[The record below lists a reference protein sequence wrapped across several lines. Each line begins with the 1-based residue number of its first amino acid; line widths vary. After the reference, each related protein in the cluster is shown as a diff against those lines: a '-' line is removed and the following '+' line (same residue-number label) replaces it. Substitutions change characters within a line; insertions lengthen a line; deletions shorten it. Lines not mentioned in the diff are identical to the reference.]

1 MKRILLTFVCVG
13 LAGPAFSQANPIETR
28 VNFTPSEIRLLQDL
42 SSIKLELDRE
52 EEALALREKLVDLA
66 ESRLDVKIKRLED
79 LETQIGSLLKNLS
92 EKEEAELV
100 SLAKIYEQMKP
111 DAAASVMERMDN
123 RIVFDV
129 FKRMNRKSV
138 AKIMEKLSSAKGR
151 IISEMLAEKSDL
163 PSFE

>member
-1 MKRILLTFVCVG
+1 MKRALFFTSLLFTPF
-13 LAGPAFSQANPIETR
+13 AFAQNPIETR

-52 EEALALREKLVDLA
+52 QEALALREKLVDLA
-66 ESRLDVKIKRLED
+66 ESRLDVKITRLED
-79 LETQIGSLLKNLS
+79 LESQIGALLKNLS
-92 EKEEAELV
+92 EKEEAELL

-138 AKIMEKLSSAKGR
+138 AKIMEKISSAKGR

>member
-1 MKRILLTFVCVG
+1 
-13 LAGPAFSQANPIETR
+13 
-28 VNFTPSEIRLLQDL
+28 
-42 SSIKLELDRE
+42 LE
-52 EEALALREKLVDLA
+52 
-66 ESRLDVKIKRLED
+66 S
-79 LETQIGSLLKNLS
+79 QIGALLKNLS
-92 EKEEAELV
+92 EKEEAELL

-138 AKIMEKLSSAKGR
+138 AKIMEKISSAKGR